1 VTTRD
6 VGHTSASSERWIA
19 IDASRG
25 VAMVFV
31 CLSHFATGYFASIGH
46 PERQEFTDRISMLA
60 SPAFMLISGSMLGLL
75 SATRST
81 ERFARVRDKFMDRGL
96 FLIFVAHLLIV
107 IAHLPLRDGP
117 RAWMRWGFIT
127 DTIGV
132 CLLVG
137 PSIVRRLP
145 ARARLAF
152 AGAMYTAGWWL
163 VRAWHP
169 TVLAMRFLKDSILGP
184 MGTSTRLYNFPVL
197 PWLAVYLAGTALGG
211 AMAKRRARGESSVH
225 LVVGVGSAAT
235 AIATTCIAVAAT
247 TLPSALIPTG
257 DIFTQLSDLA
267 SPFQKLPPGPL
278 YLLGY
283 GGLALVMMGAL
294 MWAEER
300 ALATRTLRAIS
311 LVGRASL
318 LVFILQYYV
327 NFVFVPLLHLPDTP
341 WWPVFFVGS
350 LAAIYLMTAAW
361 MVAGLNRLITVGYPF
376 ARARATHGVPSGAQH
391 HASELPT
398 VGA

>member
-1 VTTRD
+1 MTTRD
-6 VGHTSASSERWIA
+6 VGQTGAASERWIA

-46 PERQEFTDRISMLA
+46 PERQDLTDRISMLA

-81 ERFARVRDKFMDRGL
+81 ERFARVRDKLMDRGL
-96 FLIFVAHLLIV
+96 FLIVVAHVLIV

-137 PSIVRRLP
+137 PSMVRRLS

-152 AGAMYTAGWWL
+152 AGAMYAASWWL

-169 TVLAMRFLKDSILGP
+169 TALVARFIKDTVVGP
-184 MGTSTRLYNFPVL
+184 MGASTRLYNFPLL
-197 PWLAVYLAGTALGG
+197 PWFAVYLAGTALGG
-211 AMAKRRARGESSVH
+211 EIAKRRARGVSSVRPV
-225 LVVGVGSAAT
+225 LGIGGVSATLAF
-235 AIATTCIAVAAT
+235 ACIAIVAAT
-247 TLPSALIPTG
+247 MPHALIPTA
-257 DIFTQLSDLA
+257 DEFTRLSDLA
-267 SPFQKLPPGPL
+267 SPFQKLPPAPL

-283 GGLALVMMGAL
+283 GGLSLVMMGTL
-294 MWAEER
+294 MWAEEHAIGTR
-300 ALATRTLRAIS
+300 ALRAAS

-318 LVFILQYYV
+318 FVFILQYCA
-327 NFVFVPLLHLPDTP
+327 NFVIAPQLHLPDTR
-341 WWPVFFVGS
+341 WWPVFFAGS
-350 LAAIYLMTAAW
+350 LAVIYMSTAAW
-361 MVAGLNRLITVGYPF
+361 MAAGLNRLITVGYPF
-376 ARARATHGVPSGAQH
+376 GRARARLGFASGAQH
-391 HASELPT
+391 GASELPT